1 VGTRRRGTSVGA
13 VTDMNDFNQ
22 QIIAEFRANGGKVGG
37 RFDGMPMVLVT
48 HTGAK
53 SGVER
58 TTPLV
63 CSRDG
68 DDVVIIASM
77 GGAPTN
83 PAWYHNMVTN
93 TSVTVDLGEGPFPA
107 HVVEVT
113 GDERQRLWDAHA
125 QIMPFFNDYAA
136 ATTRV
141 IPVLRLVRD

>member
-1 VGTRRRGTSVGA
+1 MA
-13 VTDMNDFNQ
+13 DMDDYNQ
-22 QIIAEFRANGGKVGG
+22 QIIAEFRANDGKVGG
-37 RFDGMPMVLVT
+37 RFEGLPMVLVT

-53 SGVER
+53 SGVRR

-83 PAWYHNMVTN
+83 PAWYHNMVAN
-93 TSVTVDLGEGPFPA
+93 PGVTVEIGTDTYEA
-107 HVVEVT
+107 SVVVT
-113 GDERQRLWDAHA
+113 EGDERQRLFDAQA
-125 QIMPFFNDYAA
+125 EIMPFFRDYAT

-141 IPVLRLVRD
+141 IPVLKLVRN